1 MEEGIKMDKKI
12 NNIKECLMINTRR
25 YSILVEEFKVCKE
38 EWILFIINI

>member
-12 NNIKECLMINTRR
+12 NNIKEFLMMNTRR
-25 YSILVEEFKVCKE
+25 YSILMQEFKVCKE